1 MQTQMKYLSGV
12 KLSWFTFRIMI
23 YPLAC
28 SFLHLASWV
37 ELLYSSLALD
47 AMRAIRSLTREA
59 LWIYIYACGP
69 CVHIKISCKYTNIQF
84 KVDESSRVEGLE
96 NDERCYIP

>member
-12 KLSWFTFRIMI
+12 KLSWFTFKIMI
-23 YPLAC
+23 NPLAC

-37 ELLYSSLALD
+37 ELSYSSWALD

-59 LWIYIYACGP
+59 LWIYIYIHVGHVCTSRSVASIP
-69 CVHIKISCKYTNIQF
+69 TV
-84 KVDESSRVEGLE
+84 SSKLMNLVG
-96 NDERCYIP
+96 